1 MGKRICVV
9 GCDLGPGPM
18 NYLREQF
25 PEFEFL
31 GYPRNA
37 KVPDEV
43 LASAEVLMNY
53 GDKSQIAPAK
63 NVNTSI
69 PSPPALTATSMRW
82 TAATAAVCPSPT
94 ARAFMP
100 TRWAST
106 SSRC

>member
-9 GCDLGPGPM
+9 GCDLGPEPM

-37 KVPDEV
+37 KVPDKV

-63 NVNTSI
+63 SENRSVIN
-69 PSPPALTATSMRW
+69 PS
-82 TAATAAVCPSPT
+82 
-94 ARAFMP
+94 
-100 TRWAST
+100 
-106 SSRC
+106 